1 MRHNKRKQQRVYTPP
16 QVIGEKEVLLEQALL
31 TQSKSVTMHI
41 DTFEQDV
48 ETLDYTSGDAYTDN
62 YNFYWE

>member
-1 MRHNKRKQQRVYTPP
+1 MYNKRKQKRMYTPP
-16 QVIGEKEVLLEQALL
+16 RVIGEKEVLLERALL
-31 TQSKSVTMHI
+31 TQSQVVTMHI

-48 ETLDYTSGDAYTDN
+48 ETLDYASGDAYTDN